1 MGVAEAI
8 ADADTIELWPENVES
23 FSIFMRLQTQWR
35 TSAAGYTGMDYAGVA
50 AFLRLAR
57 VKSTPQLFADI
68 QAMETATL
76 QALRG

>member
-1 MGVAEAI
+1 
-8 ADADTIELWPENVES
+8 
-23 FSIFMRLQTQWR
+23 MRLQTQWR